1 DSLTKK
7 RPERADMVMATTQA
21 AHVGDGVLAKML
33 AAAKE
38 VEGLAATASNLEKAQ
53 LANWLEKHKT
63 VEDVFK
69 LLKLGDEAGKLFS
82 SPVFSTWISYA
93 ETLSQSSEESMAS
106 MVRVLRL
113 HRKDETLMNLVA
125 AGKTSSPP
133 FDVKNLSGNLE
144 KMLMEKWMSSVQSEA
159 RVFEL
164 MGLKST

>member
-1 DSLTKK
+1 
-7 RPERADMVMATTQA
+7 
-21 AHVGDGVLAKML
+21 
-33 AAAKE
+33 
-38 VEGLAATASNLEKAQ
+38 
-53 LANWLEKHKT
+53 
-63 VEDVFK
+63 
-69 LLKLGDEAGKLFS
+69 
-82 SPVFSTWISYA
+82 
-93 ETLSQSSEESMAS
+93 

-164 MGLKST
+164 MGLKSTPVGDLLESPMFSMCVGQLQRSGPRYGTRFGKIGQQFLASAELRPLSAVAPVCRMETWGPDRIKFMASFRLSEPKLEQVLGDYTTFYKITTIMTRR